1 MTAANHEVTAVNES
15 RELETVVYS
24 QRMRTEVR
32 RGGLVMAVLAA
43 LHREHYGYSLRKRL
57 DEAGIDIDEGTLYPL
72 IRRLESY
79 GMLQSEWRDSEGR
92 RRRYYRVSEEG
103 LSTLQQM
110 YQEWDQM
117 LKASHELMGGG
128 A

>member
-1 MTAANHEVTAVNES
+1 MADDIDQ
-15 RELETVVYS
+15 ETGGYA

-32 RGGLVMAVLAA
+32 RGGLAMAVLAA

-57 DEAGIDIDEGTLYPL
+57 EEAGIDIDEGTLYPL

-79 GMLQSEWRDSEGR
+79 GLLESEWRDSEGR

-103 LSTLQQM
+103 LSTFRQM
-110 YQEWDQM
+110 YRDSEQM
-117 LKASHELMGGG
+117 LKSSHDLLEG
-128 A
+128 AA